1 MFFLINYDKI
11 LYGSDNME
19 KNKSFVKI
27 DESIEDQIDIID
39 PLKKFEYQEPP
50 KKKPFKQFFLIL
62 GAIMVIIGLII
73 FINIINTKDKEKL
86 NNNESK
92 NYDNYEII
100 NKTDEEIAKNEL
112 KEDNNE
118 QTQENTENIK
128 ETPITEQL
136 ICEEVDTQYY
146 LEVNAK
152 TTVNFSNNQLK
163 NTVNEINVKLLDE
176 SSREYFDQYVSI
188 MQAFLIYLNSDSN
201 YYKLSDNEYYISIKT
216 TYSELTNSDSELELQ
231 FNDTYDTALEKLTNS
246 GQTCKKGNI

>member
-1 MFFLINYDKI
+1 
-11 LYGSDNME
+11 ME

-62 GAIMVIIGLII
+62 GTIIVIIGFII
-73 FINIINTKDKEKL
+73 FINIINKKNKEKL
-86 NNNESK
+86 NNNEPK

-112 KEDNNE
+112 KKDNNE

-136 ICEEVDTQYY
+136 ICEDIDTQYY
-146 LEVNAK
+146 LEVNTK

-176 SSREYFDQYVSI
+176 SSREYFDQYISI
-188 MQAFLIYLNSDSN
+188 MQAFLIYLKSDSN
-201 YYKLSDNEYYISIKT
+201 YDTTYKLSDNEYYVSIKT
-216 TYSELTNSDSELELQ
+216 TYSELTSSDSELEIY
-231 FNDTYDTALEKLTNS
+231 N
-246 GQTCKKGNI
+246 KKNQLIQIMN